1 LQANIIDKLRLKST
15 EYLELLI
22 KYPLNKGDRVKVCL
36 QTSWA
41 CPEEREDGFEF

>member
-22 KYPLNKGDRVKVCL
+22 KYPLNKGEYNVHKL
-36 QTSWA
+36 N
-41 CPEEREDGFEF
+41 